1 MVTQPT
7 IAELYSDI
15 KSDLEAEFGSTIPM
29 FGKNYL
35 NITAGVKAAKLW
47 LYYKAIAFL
56 QKNIFIDT
64 ADPEAKGGTLERF
77 GRVKLNRNPYP
88 AVAGQ
93 YIVTVTGTN
102 GSTIN
107 AKTTFKSNDDSVSP
121 GKLFILDTPFT
132 LVGSSGS
139 ITLRA
144 LEPGAGSRLAVSDG
158 LTATVPLNNLS
169 QTVTVASESVEPTA
183 AENIEEY
190 RQKGIDAYRLEPQGG
205 APSDFR
211 LWAGEVSG
219 VAETYPFATSG
230 ASGEVNLYVEATI
243 ADSTDG
249 KGTPSGGLL
258 DVVQAAIEDATISGP
273 APLPLGVFEVHYLPV
288 SPKDVDI
295 EIEDFENLTAEIE
308 TLIELSIQELID
320 SIRPFVG
327 GIDVLSEKNDILNTN
342 KIVSRIFNAV
352 PNAQFG
358 DVNLTVAGTPVSS
371 FTFQNGDI
379 PFLNSITYP

>member
-7 IAELYSDI
+7 INELYTDI
-15 KSDLEAEFGSTIPM
+15 KADLEAEFGSTIPM
-29 FGKNYL
+29 FGKNFL
-35 NITAGVKAAKLW
+35 NIVASVKAAKLW
-47 LYYKAIAFL
+47 LYYKANGFL
-56 QKNIFIDT
+56 QKNLFVDT

-93 YIVTVTGTN
+93 YTVQVTGTN

-121 GKLFILDTPFT
+121 GKLFILDTLFT
-132 LVGSSGS
+132 LVGTSGS

-144 LEPGAGSRLAVSDG
+144 LESGIDSRLAIADG
-158 LTATVPLNNLS
+158 LTATVPLNNINQLVIVS
-169 QTVTVASESVEPTA
+169 AETIEPQA
-183 AENIEEY
+183 AEDLEDY
-190 RQKGIDAYRLEPQGG
+190 RQAAIDAYRLEPQGG

-211 LWAGEVSG
+211 LWADIQG
-219 VAETYPFATSG
+219 VEQSYPYAKSG
-230 ASGEVNLYVEATI
+230 ASGEVNLYIEATI

-249 KGTPSGGLL
+249 KGTPSPTLL
-258 DVVQAAIEDATISGP
+258 TEVEAAIEDATVSGP
-273 APLPLGVFEVHYLPV
+273 APLPLGVFEVHYLAV
-288 SPKDVDI
+288 SPKDVEI
-295 EIEDFENLTAEIE
+295 EIEDFENLTTEIQ

-320 SIRPFVG
+320 TIRPFVG
-327 GIDVLSEKNDILNTN
+327 GVDVLSEKNDILNTN

-358 DVNLTVAGTPVSS
+358 DVNLTVDGNPVSS
-371 FTFQNGDI
+371 FTFTDGDI
-379 PFLNSITYP
+379 PYLDSITYS